1 MKNNVFV
8 FDHPLL
14 QHKLTMIRKKETG
27 SKEFRELVEEVSS
40 LMAYEMTQSLPLQE
54 IKINTPICRTTSQV
68 LSGKKIAIVPLMR
81 AGLGMVNGILNMI
94 PVAKV
99 GHIGLYRDPETLQPV
114 EYYAKFPGD
123 IDKRDI
129 FIVDP
134 MLATGGT
141 ALAAIEALK
150 KRNAKHL
157 KFICLIA
164 SPEGISALQDT
175 YPDVTIYTGAVD
187 PGLNDKSYISPG
199 FGDAGDRLFGTK

>member
-1 MKNNVFV
+1 MTNDVFI

-40 LMAYEMTQSLPLQE
+40 LMAYEMTKSMPLEKVE
-54 IKINTPICRTTSQV
+54 IETPVCKTSSYV
-68 LSGKKIAIVPLMR
+68 LSGKKMAIIPLMR

-99 GHIGLYRDPETLQPV
+99 GHVGLYRDPETLQPV

-123 IDKRDI
+123 IDKREI

-141 ALAAIEALK
+141 AIAAIDALK
-150 KRNAKHL
+150 KRKAKHI

-164 SPEGISALQDT
+164 SPEGIAAVHNAH
-175 YPDVTIYTGAVD
+175 PDVKIFTGAVD
-187 PGLNDKSYISPG
+187 PGLNEKSYITPG
-199 FGDAGDRLFGTK
+199 FGDAGDRLYGTK

>member
-1 MKNNVFV
+1 LKNNVFV

-99 GHIGLYRDPETLQPV
+99 GHMGLYRDPETLQPV

>member
-1 MKNNVFV
+1 MENNVFV
-8 FDHPLL
+8 FDHPLI
-14 QHKLTMIRKKETG
+14 QHKLTIIRKKETG

-40 LMAYEMTQSLPLQE
+40 LMAYEMTRSLPLEE
-54 IKINTPICRTTSQV
+54 IEVETPICRTKSFV

-99 GHIGLYRDPETLQPV
+99 AHIGLYRDPETLKPV
-114 EYYAKFPGD
+114 EYYAKFPSD
-123 IDKRDI
+123 IDKRDV
-129 FIVDP
+129 FIIDP

-141 ALAAIEALK
+141 AVAAIDALK
-150 KRNAKHL
+150 NREAKNI

-164 SPEGISALQDT
+164 SPEGIKAVQDAH
-175 YPDVTIYTGAVD
+175 PDVQIFTGAVD
-187 PGLNDKSYISPG
+187 PGLNDKSYITPG

>member
-1 MKNNVFV
+1 MENNVFV

-14 QHKLTMIRKKETG
+14 QHKLTIIRKKETG

-40 LMAYEMTQSLPLQE
+40 LMAYEMTRSLPLEE
-54 IKINTPICRTTSQV
+54 IEIETPVTHTTSQV

-99 GHIGLYRDPETLQPV
+99 AHIGLYRDPETLQPV

-141 ALAAIEALK
+141 AIAAIDALK
-150 KRNAKHL
+150 NRDAQNI

-164 SPEGISALQDT
+164 SPQGIAAVEKAH
-175 YPDVTIYTGAVD
+175 PDVKIYTGAVD
-187 PGLNDKSYISPG
+187 PGLNDKSYITPG
-199 FGDAGDRLFGTK
+199 FGDAGDRLFGTR

>member
-1 MKNNVFV
+1 MENNVFV

-14 QHKLTMIRKKETG
+14 QHKLTIIRKKETG

-40 LMAYEMTQSLPLQE
+40 LMAYEMTRSLPLEE
-54 IKINTPICRTTSQV
+54 IEIETPITRTTSQV

-99 GHIGLYRDPETLQPV
+99 AHIGLYRDPETLQPV

-123 IDKRDI
+123 IDKRDV

-141 ALAAIEALK
+141 AIAAIDALK
-150 KRNAKHL
+150 NREAQNI

-164 SPEGISALQDT
+164 SPEGIAAVEKAH
-175 YPDVTIYTGAVD
+175 PDVKIFTGAVD
-187 PGLNDKSYISPG
+187 PGLNGKSYITPG

>member
-1 MKNNVFV
+1 MENNVFV

-14 QHKLTMIRKKETG
+14 QHKLTIIRKKETG

-40 LMAYEMTQSLPLQE
+40 LMAYEMTRSLPLEE
-54 IKINTPICRTTSQV
+54 IEIDTPVTHTTSQV

-99 GHIGLYRDPETLQPV
+99 AHIGLYRDPETLQPV

-141 ALAAIEALK
+141 AIAAIDALK
-150 KRNAKHL
+150 NRDAQNI

-164 SPEGISALQDT
+164 SPEGIAAVEKAH
-175 YPDVTIYTGAVD
+175 PDVKIYTGAVD
-187 PGLNDKSYISPG
+187 PGLNNKSYITPG
-199 FGDAGDRLFGTK
+199 FGDAGDRLFGTR

>member
-99 GHIGLYRDPETLQPV
+99 GHMGLYRDPETLQPV

>member
-1 MKNNVFV
+1 MTKDVFV

-27 SKEFRELVEEVSS
+27 SKEFRELVQEVSS
-40 LMAYEMTQSLPLQE
+40 LMAYEMTKSLPLEEVE
-54 IKINTPICRTTSQV
+54 IETPITKTKSFV
-68 LSGKKIAIVPLMR
+68 LSGKTIAIVPLMR

-99 GHIGLYRDPETLQPV
+99 AHVGLYRDPDTLEAV
-114 EYYAKFPGD
+114 EYYAKFPKD
-123 IDKRDI
+123 ISEREI

-141 ALAAIEALK
+141 AIAAIQALK
-150 KRNAKHL
+150 NREAKNIN
-157 KFICLIA
+157 FICLIA
-164 SPEGISALQDT
+164 SPEGISAVQNEF
-175 YPDVTIYTGAVD
+175 PDVQIFTAAID
-187 PGLNDKSYISPG
+187 PGLNEKSYITPG

>member
-1 MKNNVFV
+1 MENNVFI

-14 QHKLTMIRKKETG
+14 QHKLTIIRKKETG

-40 LMAYEMTQSLPLQE
+40 LMAYEMTRALPLKE
-54 IKINTPICRTTSQV
+54 VEVETPVCRTKSLV
-68 LSGKKIAIVPLMR
+68 LSGKKMAIVPLMR

-99 GHIGLYRDPETLQPV
+99 AHIGLYRDPETLQPV

-123 IDKRDI
+123 IDKREV

-141 ALAAIEALK
+141 AIAAIDALK
-150 KRNAKHL
+150 NREAQNI

-164 SPEGISALQDT
+164 SPEGIKAVQDAH
-175 YPDVTIYTGAVD
+175 PDVQIFTGAVD
-187 PGLNDKSYISPG
+187 PGLNDKSYITPG